1 MSEAVTVF
9 DPQRNFAQIVFD
21 GQVYVFDF
29 NAILREH
36 SSGVE
41 ASLYA
46 ATTMLSR
53 LTHLKALVVRHHA
66 SVKYRLQAEFWNLA
80 KRADAHVHLG
90 LPEGK
95 KATAS
100 HCTDYWMK
108 AHPTYQDSRQIRDYI
123 EDATRDLLSAHIP
136 RLRGLAEGNRIA
148 EHQTS
153 GARPPGMPHR

>member
-1 MSEAVTVF
+1 MSETVF
-9 DPQRNFAQIVFD
+9 DPQRNFAQIVFG

-53 LTHLKALVVRHHA
+53 LTHLRALVVRDHA
-66 SVKYRLQAEFWNLA
+66 SVKYQLHSQYWSLA
-80 KRADAHVHLG
+80 KRADYHVHLG
-90 LPEGK
+90 IPDGK
-95 KATAS
+95 KPTDS
-100 HCTDYWMK
+100 HFKDYWLR
-108 AHPTYQDSRQIRDYI
+108 ACPTYQESRQIRDYI

-136 RLRGLAEGNRIA
+136 RLRGLAEGSRIA

>member
-1 MSEAVTVF
+1 MSEQVTVF
-9 DPQRNFAQIVFD
+9 DPHRNFAQIVFE

-29 NAILREH
+29 SAILREN

-41 ASLYA
+41 AALYA

-53 LTHLKALVVRHHA
+53 LTHLKPLVVRHHA
-66 SVKYRLQAEFWNLA
+66 RVKHQLHSEYWSLA

-95 KATAS
+95 KGTDS
-100 HCTDYWMK
+100 HCTNYWMK
-108 AHPTYQDSRQIRDYI
+108 AHPTYQASRQIRDYL
-123 EDATRDLLSAHIP
+123 EDATRDLLQAQIP

-148 EHQTS
+148 EHQVS